1 MRKLDRQLTTGDF
14 DVGDVYS
21 VDTARKVVDYASNEG
36 NPLEQQIWQ
45 VNFAGERKQLSAG
58 EGFHQA
64 TFSPDGS
71 AFTDKFSTRMTP
83 PEMRVCRTPGGAGVH
98 WLMPRV
104 LGDARAGF
112 LPFAR
117 AIAI

>member
-1 MRKLDRQLTTGDF
+1 AIVLTSWSDGHSHIYLYRYDKSKPLVGDAKLDRQLTIGDF
-14 DVGDVYS
+14 EVGDVYN

-58 EGFHQA
+58 AGFHQA

-83 PEMRVCRTPGGAGVH
+83 PEMRV
-98 WLMPRV
+98 
-104 LGDARAGF
+104 
-112 LPFAR
+112 
-117 AIAI
+117 